1 MMRSLNSLIR
11 FWGNYGNPAQIM
23 LNRKFNPTGMMRVVD
38 RHSRVSCL
46 CTVGSYRMFGE
57 VWHDKDYDVPRVPIN
72 KGDVVLDIGANQ
84 GFFSCY
90 AADQGAQ
97 VYAFEPSPDSYQTLQ
112 SNIKT
117 NGFDDRVVAKPWA
130 VGAENGTVELICS
143 DWLGGGMNTTKP
155 EFATNVGMNITN
167 KVAQIPCYS
176 LSHLIA
182 EFGLAQIKIC
192 KLDCEGAELDI
203 LKGLKPEDRTKIT
216 AFVIEYHPQ
225 AYALKDL
232 TDLLLSWGTHQV
244 SFAEDKYCTRQ
255 MLRAVAIEQIKSVE
269 I

>member
-1 MMRSLNSLIR
+1 MIRSLNSLMR
-11 FWGNYGNPAQIM
+11 FWGNYGNPTQMM
-23 LNRKFNPTGMMRVVD
+23 LNRWLKSTGMIQVVD
-38 RHSRVSCL
+38 RRSQVSCH

-57 VWHDKDYDVPRVPIN
+57 VWHDHDYDIPRVSIN
-72 KGDVVLDIGANQ
+72 PDDVVLDIGANQ

-90 AADQGAQ
+90 AAYQGAQ
-97 VYAFEPSPDSYQTLQ
+97 VYAFEPSPDSFQTLL
-112 SNIKT
+112 SNVKT
-117 NGFDDRVVAKPWA
+117 NGFSDRVVAKPWA

-143 DWLGGGMNTTKP
+143 DWLGGGMNTIKP
-155 EFATNVGMNITN
+155 EFATNVGLNITN

-182 EFGLAQIKIC
+182 EFNLEQIKIC

-203 LKGLKPEDRTKIT
+203 LKGLKPEDRNRIL
-216 AFVIEYHPQ
+216 AFTIEYHPE
-225 AYALKDL
+225 AYAVQDL
-232 TDLLLSWGTHQV
+232 TDLLLSWGSHQI

-255 MLRAVAIEQIKSVE
+255 MLRAVATDRLKAVE